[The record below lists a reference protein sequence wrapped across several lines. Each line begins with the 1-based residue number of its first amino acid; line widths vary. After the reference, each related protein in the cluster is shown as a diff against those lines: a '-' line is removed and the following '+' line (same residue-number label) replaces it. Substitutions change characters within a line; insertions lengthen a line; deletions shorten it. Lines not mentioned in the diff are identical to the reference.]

1 MAYNIS
7 VELPEPTGRIEEDYQ
22 ILYEWAVNL
31 TDNLRRICNGVSTDI
46 ANLQNINSTK

>member
-22 ILYEWAVNL
+22 VLYEWAINL
-31 TDNLRRICNGVSTDI
+31 TDNLRRIMNGVSVDI
-46 ANLQNINSTK
+46 SNLQTTEVTE